1 MENLFFDKIILDIF
15 VILKG
20 LPLNSVLPYMIRSG
34 IIAAVMLIFAWG
46 PSLCAQEV
54 RFPDKWQEVL
64 KTVRPLYRQDTL
76 TVRVLGD
83 IMMHSRQIETAYR
96 KNGKY
101 DFSSYFRNIQDRIEG
116 ADIAVGNMEFTLAG
130 EPYTGYPSF
139 SAPDSFAEYLAGCGL
154 DVFLLANNH
163 IYDKGGKGAERT
175 LKVLE
180 GLKDEYGISW
190 CGLGNGSTC
199 GNPLIINSQGI
210 RIALINFT
218 YGTNLGIGSKGPKT
232 CYMNNREGILKAL
245 KKAESADI
253 TIVLPHWGE
262 EYVLHH
268 SSDQADMAAW
278 LAENGADI
286 IIGSHPHVPQDFEHI
301 GPENVPV
308 AYSVGNAVSN
318 MSAAN
323 TQLELMATVRIVR
336 NGMGDISLLPVEFT
350 YLWCSR
356 PGGLCSSY
364 AVIPVKEYI
373 GRKEEWTGKWDY
385 DKMVTTYSRVKAAT
399 GIEDK

>member
-1 MENLFFDKIILDIF
+1 
-15 VILKG
+15 
-20 LPLNSVLPYMIRSG
+20 
-34 IIAAVMLIFAWG
+34 
-46 PSLCAQEV
+46 
-54 RFPDKWQEVL
+54 
-64 KTVRPLYRQDTL
+64 
-76 TVRVLGD
+76 
-83 IMMHSRQIETAYR
+83 
-96 KNGKY
+96 
-101 DFSSYFRNIQDRIEG
+101 
-116 ADIAVGNMEFTLAG
+116 
-130 EPYTGYPSF
+130 
-139 SAPDSFAEYLAGCGL
+139 
-154 DVFLLANNH
+154 
-163 IYDKGGKGAERT
+163 
-175 LKVLE
+175 
-180 GLKDEYGISW
+180 
-190 CGLGNGSTC
+190 
-199 GNPLIINSQGI
+199 
-210 RIALINFT
+210 
-218 YGTNLGIGSKGPKT
+218 
-232 CYMNNREGILKAL
+232 
-245 KKAESADI
+245 
-253 TIVLPHWGE
+253 
-262 EYVLHH
+262 
-268 SSDQADMAAW
+268 MAAW

-301 GPENVPV
+301 GQENVPV